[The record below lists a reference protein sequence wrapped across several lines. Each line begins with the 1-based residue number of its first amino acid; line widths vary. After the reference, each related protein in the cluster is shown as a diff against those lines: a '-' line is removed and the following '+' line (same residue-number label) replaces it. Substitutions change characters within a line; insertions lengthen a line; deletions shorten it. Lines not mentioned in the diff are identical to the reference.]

1 MQKKLSNI
9 HFDQS
14 ITNTVNQ
21 AMYTLNKCINNNN
34 DNNYNVNNNDNTNDN
49 DSNDNNEKQ
58 LYIYI
63 CRYIFRP
70 GHVRKLPVNWS

>member
-21 AMYTLNKCINNNN
+21 AMYTLNKCINSNN
-34 DNNYNVNNNDNTNDN
+34 DNNYNVNNNNTNDN
-49 DSNDNNEKQ
+49 DSNEKQ
-58 LYIYI
+58 LYIYVHI
-63 CRYIFRP
+63 YLCI
-70 GHVRKLPVNWS
+70 